1 MLCRGEYFVGLGFG
15 QPSVSTA
22 PGRGGS
28 KPPAAAQPLNI
39 QRTAQL
45 RQLREAKSLPYR
57 AWAYELR
64 YHHLQIVYSCKSP
77 IRPRCVRTN
86 RDERELTNHH
96 VSARIKLRRMY
107 TTTHGTTSRRLYL
120 ELKTVCKSVLEPP
133 FQAQISGTLSPYT
146 KDCFN
151 TR

>member
-1 MLCRGEYFVGLGFG
+1 MCEHIVNRMSDVGVANLATRH
-15 QPSVSTA
+15 PPVSNA

-64 YHHLQIVYSCKSP
+64 YHHLQIVFSRNCRAAHPPVFLLICPHRGAEVLDVK
-77 IRPRCVRTN
+77 N
-86 RDERELTNHH
+86 R
-96 VSARIKLRRMY
+96 I
-107 TTTHGTTSRRLYL
+107 
-120 ELKTVCKSVLEPP
+120 
-133 FQAQISGTLSPYT
+133 
-146 KDCFN
+146 
-151 TR
+151 